1 MIFCLLQTS
10 WASSRYV
17 KGFYPRRYLTGDF
30 HVFTLL
36 LYMCRPKQ
44 LDIGASLVRMEEY
57 LISKMTETKT
67 MLTAIIGLCITILGA
82 TAQNIV
88 DISILPAGCHY
99 ENQEVVEI
107 VYDEVF
113 EKKCFQENK

>member
-1 MIFCLLQTS
+1 
-10 WASSRYV
+10 
-17 KGFYPRRYLTGDF
+17 
-30 HVFTLL
+30 
-36 LYMCRPKQ
+36 
-44 LDIGASLVRMEEY
+44 
-57 LISKMTETKT
+57 

-82 TAQNIV
+82 TAQKVV

-99 ENQEVVEI
+99 ENQEI

>member
-1 MIFCLLQTS
+1 
-10 WASSRYV
+10 
-17 KGFYPRRYLTGDF
+17 
-30 HVFTLL
+30 
-36 LYMCRPKQ
+36 
-44 LDIGASLVRMEEY
+44 
-57 LISKMTETKT
+57 MTVTKT

-88 DISILPAGCHY
+88 DISILAPGCHY

>member
-1 MIFCLLQTS
+1 
-10 WASSRYV
+10 
-17 KGFYPRRYLTGDF
+17 
-30 HVFTLL
+30 
-36 LYMCRPKQ
+36 
-44 LDIGASLVRMEEY
+44 MEEY
-57 LISKMTETKT
+57 LISKMTQTKT

-88 DISILPAGCHY
+88 DISILPSGCHY

-107 VYDEVF
+107 IYDEVF